1 MELFPVYIVQQVHP
15 WLPDPEAQLARQD
28 SAHLWLGIQ
37 NWREMLQCLN
47 VVSVCGASS
56 TLRCLCAFYVCNIF
70 NFQKHWQ
77 KFSCMCVIFLFS
89 KNIDKVFLISTFNSY
104 VNWLKINCV
113 CSFICTCRLLYN
125 SFVYYFWTAL
135 LREIMAHWIN
145 LDVVFCCF
153 YRQNLNK
160 GVFENDLLSWKLFQM
175 LPSFFKG
182 PKQAVRALSL
192 FDGISTGKELYLCL
206 YSYSIQ

>member
-70 NFQKHWQ
+70 
-77 KFSCMCVIFLFS
+77 FS
-89 KNIDKVFLISTFNSY
+89 KNIDKNFLVCAWYFYFLKTLTKFSCSLHLTAMLIGSKLIVFA
-104 VNWLKINCV
+104 
-113 CSFICTCRLLYN
+113 LLY
-125 SFVYYFWTAL
+125 VLVDYYTIHLYIIFEL
-135 LREIMAHWIN
+135 LCSGRLWHTE
-145 LDVVFCCF
+145 
-153 YRQNLNK
+153 
-160 GVFENDLLSWKLFQM
+160 
-175 LPSFFKG
+175 
-182 PKQAVRALSL
+182 
-192 FDGISTGKELYLCL
+192 
-206 YSYSIQ
+206 

>member
-1 MELFPVYIVQQVHP
+1 
-15 WLPDPEAQLARQD
+15 
-28 SAHLWLGIQ
+28 
-37 NWREMLQCLN
+37 ML
-47 VVSVCGASS
+47 
-56 TLRCLCAFYVCNIF
+56 CLCVTLLVLWDVCVL
-70 NFQKHWQ
+70 
-77 KFSCMCVIFLFS
+77 CMCVIFFLLSVFQRHWQMFSWSQHVTAMLIGTKFIVFALFY
-89 KNIDKVFLISTFNSY
+89 IPVDYYTIHL
-104 VNWLKINCV
+104 
-113 CSFICTCRLLYN
+113 FIIVELLWSGRLWHIEWN
-125 SFVYYFWTAL
+125 F
-135 LREIMAHWIN
+135 
-145 LDVVFCCF
+145 DVVFCCS

>member
-1 MELFPVYIVQQVHP
+1 
-15 WLPDPEAQLARQD
+15 
-28 SAHLWLGIQ
+28 
-37 NWREMLQCLN
+37 ML
-47 VVSVCGASS
+47 
-56 TLRCLCAFYVCNIF
+56 CLCVALLVLWDVCVLF
-70 NFQKHWQ
+70 
-77 KFSCMCVIFLFS
+77 MCVIFLFS
-89 KNIDKVFLISTFNSY
+89 KNIDKNFLVCVWYFYFLKTLISTFNSY

-125 SFVYYFWTAL
+125 SFVYYFLTAL

-206 YSYSIQ
+206 YSNSIQ

>member
-1 MELFPVYIVQQVHP
+1 
-15 WLPDPEAQLARQD
+15 
-28 SAHLWLGIQ
+28 
-37 NWREMLQCLN
+37 ML
-47 VVSVCGASS
+47 
-56 TLRCLCAFYVCNIF
+56 CLCVALLVLWDVCVLF
-70 NFQKHWQ
+70 
-77 KFSCMCVIFLFS
+77 MCVIFLFS
-89 KNIDKVFLISTFNSY
+89 KNIDKNFLVCVWYFYFLKTLTKFSWSLHLTAMLIGSKLIVFA
-104 VNWLKINCV
+104 
-113 CSFICTCRLLYN
+113 LLY
-125 SFVYYFWTAL
+125 VLVDYYTIHLYTFIWTAL

-206 YSYSIQ
+206 YSNSIQ

>member
-28 SAHLWLGIQ
+28 GAHLWLGIQ

-70 NFQKHWQ
+70 IFQKHWQ

-104 VNWLKINCV
+104 VNWLKIV
-113 CSFICTCRLLYN
+113 FALLY
-125 SFVYYFWTAL
+125 VLVDYYTIHLYIIFEL
-135 LREIMAHWIN
+135 LCSGRLWHTE
-145 LDVVFCCF
+145 
-153 YRQNLNK
+153 
-160 GVFENDLLSWKLFQM
+160 
-175 LPSFFKG
+175 
-182 PKQAVRALSL
+182 
-192 FDGISTGKELYLCL
+192 
-206 YSYSIQ
+206 

>member
-1 MELFPVYIVQQVHP
+1 
-15 WLPDPEAQLARQD
+15 
-28 SAHLWLGIQ
+28 
-37 NWREMLQCLN
+37 ML
-47 VVSVCGASS
+47 
-56 TLRCLCAFYVCNIF
+56 CLCVALLVLWDVCVLCNCVWHFIF
-70 NFQKHWQ
+70 SFPKTLTN
-77 KFSCMCVIFLFS
+77 
-89 KNIDKVFLISTFNSY
+89 VFLISTWNSY
-104 VNWLKINCV
+104 VNWHKIHSV
-113 CSFICTCRLLYN
+113 CSFLYTCGLLYN
-125 SFVYYFWTAL
+125 SFVYNCWTAL

-145 LDVVFCCF
+145 LDVVFCCS

-206 YSYSIQ
+206 YSNSIQ

>member
-70 NFQKHWQ
+70 IFQKHWQ

-104 VNWLKINCV
+104 VNWLKIV
-113 CSFICTCRLLYN
+113 FALLY
-125 SFVYYFWTAL
+125 VLVDYYTIHLYIIFEL
-135 LREIMAHWIN
+135 LCSGRLWHTE
-145 LDVVFCCF
+145 
-153 YRQNLNK
+153 
-160 GVFENDLLSWKLFQM
+160 
-175 LPSFFKG
+175 
-182 PKQAVRALSL
+182 
-192 FDGISTGKELYLCL
+192 
-206 YSYSIQ
+206 

>member
-1 MELFPVYIVQQVHP
+1 
-15 WLPDPEAQLARQD
+15 
-28 SAHLWLGIQ
+28 
-37 NWREMLQCLN
+37 ML
-47 VVSVCGASS
+47 
-56 TLRCLCAFYVCNIF
+56 CLCVALLVLWDVCVLFMCVIFLFSKNID
-70 NFQKHWQ
+70 K

-206 YSYSIQ
+206 YSNSIQ